1 MNTTH
6 TDDLEILRA
15 LRTAGPPPSP
25 PSEALRAAADGT
37 KPVRT
42 RVPLRT
48 LLVVLAAA
56 CVYPVSAVA
65 LYPLRRDLSALPPA
79 WLITVALVWLG
90 GLVIPLVLALLPR
103 RQQVLPD
110 ATRAARVAFLAALTL
125 VLTGL
130 LFTVDAPGVTI
141 LPRTLWAG
149 FLPLWWH
156 CVSFSLKATVP
167 MLLVASIALRR
178 MTVVNL
184 SYLGAA
190 VGAAGGAL
198 SGLTLHGL
206 CPYGGALHVGLAH
219 GGGVVIGAVLG
230 ALWLPLLTRVQA
242 RLR

>member
-1 MNTTH
+1 
-6 TDDLEILRA
+6 
-15 LRTAGPPPSP
+15 
-25 PSEALRAAADGT
+25 
-37 KPVRT
+37 
-42 RVPLRT
+42 
-48 LLVVLAAA
+48 
-56 CVYPVSAVA
+56 VA
-65 LYPLRRDLSALPPA
+65 LYPLRQDLSALPAA
-79 WLITVALVWLG
+79 WLVAVALVWLG
-90 GLVIPLVLALLPR
+90 GFAIPLILALLPR
-103 RQQVLPD
+103 RHQVLPD
-110 ATRAARVAFLAALTL
+110 ARRAGRVACLAALTL

-141 LPRTLWAG
+141 LPKTRWAG

-167 MLLVASIALRR
+167 ALLVASIALRR

-206 CPYGGALHVGLAH
+206 CPFGGALHVGLAH
-219 GGGVVIGAVLG
+219 GGGVVIGAALG
-230 ALWLPLLTRVQA
+230 ALWLPVLARVEA